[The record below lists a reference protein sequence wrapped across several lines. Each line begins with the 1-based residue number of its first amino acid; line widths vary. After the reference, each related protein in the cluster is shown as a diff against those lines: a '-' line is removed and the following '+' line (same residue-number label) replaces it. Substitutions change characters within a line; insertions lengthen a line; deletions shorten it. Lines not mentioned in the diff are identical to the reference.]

1 MQSNLKSYENY
12 IALSRYARWLPREK
26 RRETWEETV
35 TRYTKFMCKRNP
47 QFDEGELADLYA
59 CEDAILSLEVM
70 PSMRTLMVAGEA
82 LDRDNMAA
90 FNCAYVAVDSPRVFD
105 ETMYVLMCGT
115 GMGFSVE
122 RQYIQKLPEVA
133 EEFHD
138 TETVIVVRDSKIGW
152 STAYKELISMLYNG
166 QIPRWD
172 VSKIRAAGESL
183 KIFGGRA
190 SGPAPLEDLFRFTIE
205 VFKNAAGRKLTSIEC
220 HDIMCK
226 VADIVVVGGV
236 RRSALISLSN
246 LTDERMRVAKSGQW
260 WEGNGQRALANNSVC
275 YTEKPDME
283 IFMKEWLSLVQS
295 KSGERG
301 IYNREAA
308 IKMKPERREAA
319 DFGCNPC
326 SEINLRSKQV
336 CNLSEV
342 VVRSTD
348 TFEDLKRK
356 VRLATIL
363 GTLQSTLT
371 NFRYLSKKWKDNTE
385 EERLL
390 GVSLT
395 GIMDHPV
402 MSGSLKTAFYE
413 EYKEKWYEFIG
424 TENIPPILEKV
435 LEELKEVAIETNKEW
450 ADKLGIPP
458 SVAITCVKPS
468 GTVSQLVDSASGIHP
483 RYSPYYIRTVR
494 ADKKDPLAQ
503 MMVDQ
508 GFPVEDDVTK
518 PGSGYVFSFPM
529 KAPEGSIFRD
539 DRDAIQQLELWKI
552 YAIHWCEHKPS
563 ITVYV
568 KDDEWLSVGAWVY
581 ENFDICSGVSFLPHS
596 NHSYR
601 QAPYDEID
609 EKTYDKVLQSMPKD
623 VDWSRLGEYED
634 TDRTT
639 GAKELACTAGGC
651 EI

>member
-1 MQSNLKSYENY
+1 MEQYNNY
-12 IALSRYARWLPREK
+12 IALSRYARWLPKEK

-35 TRYTKFMCKRNP
+35 NRYIDFFIERT
-47 QFDEGELADLYA
+47 EADYSGGDLINTF
-59 CEDAILSLEVM
+59 EEIHNSILGLEVM
-70 PSMRTLMVAGEA
+70 PSMRTLMTAGPA
-82 LDRDNMAA
+82 LERDNMAA
-90 FNCAYVAVDSPRVFD
+90 FNCAYVAVDTPRVFD

-122 RQYIQKLPEVA
+122 RQYIQKLPEIA

-152 STAYKELISMLYNG
+152 ATAYKELISMLYNG

-172 VSKIRAAGESL
+172 VSKVRSAGEPL

-190 SGPAPLEDLFRFTIE
+190 SGPEPLEDLFKFSIE
-205 VFKNAAGRKLTSIEC
+205 VFRSAAGRKLTSIEC

-226 VADIVVVGGV
+226 IADIVVVGGV

-260 WEGNGQRALANNSVC
+260 WIENGQRALANNSVC
-275 YTEKPDME
+275 YTEKPDIE

-308 IKMKPERREAA
+308 IKMKPERREVAE
-319 DFGCNPC
+319 FGCNPC

-371 NFRYLSKKWKDNTE
+371 DFRYLSRKWKANTE

-402 MSGSLKTAFYE
+402 LSGEPQEFCDYE
-413 EYKEKWYEFIG
+413 EDPLRHFSLEG
-424 TENIPPILEKV
+424 ILT
-435 LEELKEVAIETNKEW
+435 ELKEVAIETNREW
-450 ADKLGIPP
+450 ADKLGINR
-458 SVAITCVKPS
+458 STAITCVKPS

-494 ADKKDPLAQ
+494 SDKKDPLAR

-518 PGSGYVFSFPM
+518 PESGYVFSFPM
-529 KAPEGSIFRD
+529 KAPKGSVFRD
-539 DRDAIQQLELWKI
+539 DRDAIEQLELWKI

-568 KDDEWLSVGAWVY
+568 KDDEWLAVGAWVY

-596 NHSYR
+596 NHNYR
-601 QAPYDEID
+601 QAPYQEID
-609 EKTYDKVLQSMPKD
+609 QDTYNKWLYEMPQE
-623 VDWSRLGEYED
+623 VDWSLLGNYED
-634 TDRTT
+634 EDRTT

-651 EI
+651 DVS